1 MKIFLSIT
9 TIILVVVLG
18 IFILKPDF
26 SNSVISKK
34 ESSLPTIS
42 IYPAVI
48 YPGDP
53 VFITINSSSTP
64 TVVLFDKKPLKTFQ
78 YDGKSHAVVPIDF
91 STKVF
96 KHTIAA
102 TLSNKMIAT
111 TSITITPRE
120 KIEKPL
126 GIPAKLGGNTPEA
139 SKALVKNL
147 AAENFTLNSIKTAST
162 TLWTENFSYPLSY
175 IFVTDNYGYDR
186 KTVGQTIVHKGTDFR
201 ALTGIEVMVMNSG
214 VVEIA
219 TKYTVYGNTVVVD
232 HGSGIH
238 TMYMHLPKINV
249 KKGERVKKGDILGL
263 SGETGYAGAPHLHIS
278 VRVNGIS
285 IDPLTFL
292 KFFTLE

>member
-18 IFILKPDF
+18 IFILKSNS

-42 IYPAVI
+42 IYPPVI

-53 VFITINSSSTP
+53 VFITINASST
-64 TVVLFDKKPLKTFQ
+64 TETILFDKKILKTFQ
-78 YDGKSHAVVPIDF
+78 YGGKTHALIPIDF

-96 KHTIAA
+96 KHDIAV
-102 TLSNKMIAT
+102 TLSNKMVAT

-120 KIEKPL
+120 KIEKSL

-147 AAENFTLNSIKTAST
+147 AAENFSLNSIKTAPT

-201 ALTGIEVMVMNSG
+201 APTGTEVMAMNSG

-219 TKYTVYGNTVVVD
+219 TKYTVYGNTVVID

-238 TMYMHLPKINV
+238 TMYMHLSKINV
-249 KKGERVKKGDILGL
+249 KKGDRVERGDALGL

-285 IDPLTFL
+285 IDPMTFL
-292 KFFTLE
+292 KFFTPE